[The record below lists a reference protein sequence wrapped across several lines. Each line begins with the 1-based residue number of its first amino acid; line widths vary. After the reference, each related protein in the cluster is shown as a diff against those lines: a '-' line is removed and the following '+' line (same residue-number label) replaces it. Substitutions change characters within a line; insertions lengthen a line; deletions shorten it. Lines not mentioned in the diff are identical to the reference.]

1 MKRKKFIAVIVIVV
15 VGFMVLGYKIFKPA
29 PPPVVTEE
37 MKIEREFQ
45 RNLVAGWYEIHQKN
59 IEQTDRNFKS
69 FHDILENI
77 REGNLTKEEADER
90 LLILEENARKNLEN
104 IRNNI
109 PDTRL
114 SDNYYD
120 LVTAIRDKT
129 IKYAEAAYH
138 TIGKVRLANENN
150 ADYETLDN
158 IRVRFIPTGLFVADE
173 VVALRESLEVKE
185 E

>member
-1 MKRKKFIAVIVIVV
+1 MKKKKFIGVMVITFI
-15 VGFMVLGYKIFKPA
+15 GFMILGYKLFKPA
-29 PPPVVTEE
+29 PTPVFTEE

-45 RNLVAGWYEIHQKN
+45 RNLTAAWYETHQKN

-77 REGNLTKEEADER
+77 REGNLTYEEAHER

-114 SDNYYD
+114 TDDYYD
-120 LVTAIRDKT
+120 LVAEIREKT
-129 IKYAEAAYH
+129 VKYAEAAYH
-138 TIGKVRLANENN
+138 VIGKVRLALENN

-158 IRVRFIPTGLFVADE
+158 IRVKDMPVGLFVANE